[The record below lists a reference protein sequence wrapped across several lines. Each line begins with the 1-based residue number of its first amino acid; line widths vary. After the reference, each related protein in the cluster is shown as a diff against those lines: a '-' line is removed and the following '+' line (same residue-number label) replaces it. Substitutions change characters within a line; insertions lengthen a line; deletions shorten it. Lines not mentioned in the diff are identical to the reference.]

1 MKSSSVTFLSLGPG
15 DPELLTLQAVKA
27 LRSADVVLL
36 PATRTAA
43 GVQSSRAAEIVGEWC
58 PRERQRFYPLPMSAD
73 RLAVMKVYDE
83 MYSDILH
90 FLSEGRNVVV
100 GVEGDISIYASI
112 HYVQD
117 RLCADGIEVR
127 QLPGIPSFIAAASC
141 AALSLVSQQERL
153 LVIPGDCSAEE
164 LLDLLHK
171 HYTIVLMKLS
181 HCRKALTTLLQD
193 NNSVECH
200 YIENVGLPSEY
211 YSSDSPTILSRQM
224 PYFSLA
230 ILKLR

>member
-36 PATRTAA
+36 PATCTAA

-58 PRERQRFYPLPMSAD
+58 PRERQRFYPLSMSAD
-73 RLAVMKVYDE
+73 RQAVMKVYDE
-83 MYSDILH
+83 MYSDI
-90 FLSEGRNVVV
+90 FLSEDRNIVV

-171 HYTIVLMKLS
+171 HYTLVLMKLS